1 MKSLL
6 SVAEAEQRI
15 HAHMPSFGTERVA
28 LDAATGRVLRQSA
41 QAERDQPPFDR
52 VMMDGIA
59 VATGRGTLCSFRRA
73 GLALAG
79 MAEQVLD
86 DPATCIEVTT
96 GAMLP
101 RGCDSVVPIEQTRRE
116 GERFVLS
123 DGYEPTPGQFIHP
136 RGADC
141 REGELLL
148 RSGTRIRSPEVAVLA
163 ANGVAQVE
171 VAKRPSVTIVA
182 TGDELREVDQA
193 LAPGQIRRSND
204 RALAAALATRG
215 FDDVER
221 TWLPDD
227 LDIATQVLAG
237 LLATR
242 QVLVLSGGVSV
253 GQRDFVPAAL
263 HALGVQEVLHGIAQ
277 RPGKPMWFGIGPQGQ
292 VIFALPGNPVSAL
305 VCAVRY
311 LLPALEHAI
320 GLTAAAPVTVVLA
333 AAAATHP
340 SLTCFVPVDLQHD
353 EHGRAMARPQPSPT
367 SGDFSSLPQTHGV
380 VELAPAAGAAP
391 VGTIAVLHRW

>member
-28 LDAATGRVLRQSA
+28 LDAATGRVLRQSV

-59 VATGRGTLCSFRRA
+59 IAAGTGTLCSFRRA

-86 DPATCIEVTT
+86 DPAACIEVTT

-215 FDDVER
+215 FDDVGR

-227 LDIATQVLAG
+227 LKIATQVLAG

-320 GLTAAAPVTVVLA
+320 GLTAAAPVKVVLA

-340 SLTCFVPVDLQHD
+340 SLTCFVPVDVQHD
-353 EHGRAMARPQPSPT
+353 DHGRTMARPQPSLT